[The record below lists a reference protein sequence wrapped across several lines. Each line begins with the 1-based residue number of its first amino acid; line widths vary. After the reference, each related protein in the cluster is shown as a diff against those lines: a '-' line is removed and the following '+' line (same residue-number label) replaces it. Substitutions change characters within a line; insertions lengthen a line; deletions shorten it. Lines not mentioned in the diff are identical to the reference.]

1 MESVVAIDRR
11 TGSSTDVLAE
21 AMRPQWAVTRDGR
34 TIVYADDITRRTDYD
49 VIGGT
54 DLRLMARDVAGGA
67 ETVIFPALRNIRL
80 VWARD
85 GRGLCNFSPT
95 GLVATTVDLA
105 AGVKIGSTREL
116 LGGDWAGAGGEVVGK

>member
-1 MESVVAIDRR
+1 MYVAPFPGPGSQVRIDRA
-11 TGSSTDVLAE
+11 G
-21 AMRPQWAVTRDGR
+21 
-34 TIVYADDITRRTDYD
+34 
-49 VIGGT
+49 GGT
-54 DLRLMARDVAGGA
+54 
-67 ETVIFPALRNIRL
+67 P

-116 LGGDWAGAGGEVVGK
+116 LGGGWAGAGGEVVGK